1 MRETDIDVSTEEK
14 LKFDIENPDKDKI
27 DKDAETAHD
36 DIKDFYKYKKHLRE
50 STKKQIDFKDNI
62 RGWSLLIFGLITI
75 VLSLNLFVLLY
86 LQGFKIRLFGL
97 PISVPESDTKLLIF
111 FASVTFVN
119 IFGIITFLFKY
130 IFSPIQDILTHNKD
144 ISK

>member
-1 MRETDIDVSTEEK
+1 MPKTDIDESTEEK
-14 LKFDIENPDKDKI
+14 LKFDIQNKI

-36 DIKDFYKYKKHLRE
+36 DIKDFYEYKKHLRE

-62 RGWSLLIFGLITI
+62 RGWSLLLFGLITI

-86 LQGFKIRLFGL
+86 LQGFKTSIWGL
-97 PISVPESDTKLLIF
+97 PITVPKSNTKLLIF

>member
-1 MRETDIDVSTEEK
+1 MPKTDIDVSTEEK
-14 LKFDIENPDKDKI
+14 LKFDIKNTDKNKI

-36 DIKDFYKYKKHLRE
+36 DIKDFYEYKKHLRE

-62 RGWSLLIFGLITI
+62 RGWSLLLFGLITI

-86 LQGFKIRLFGL
+86 LQGFKTNIWGL
-97 PISVPESDTKLLIF
+97 PISVPKSNTKLLIF

>member
-1 MRETDIDVSTEEK
+1 MPKTDIDESTEEK
-14 LKFDIENPDKDKI
+14 LKLDIKNKI

-36 DIKDFYKYKKHLRE
+36 DIKDFYEYKKHLRE

-62 RGWSLLIFGLITI
+62 RGLSLLLFGLITI

-86 LQGFKIRLFGL
+86 LQGFKTSIWGL
-97 PISVPESDTKLLIF
+97 PITVPKSNTKLLIF

>member
-1 MRETDIDVSTEEK
+1 MPKTDIDESTEEK
-14 LKFDIENPDKDKI
+14 LKLDIKNKI
-27 DKDAETAHD
+27 DKDAETAYD
-36 DIKDFYKYKKHLRE
+36 DIKDFYEYKKHLRE

-62 RGWSLLIFGLITI
+62 RGWSLLLFGLITI

-86 LQGFKIRLFGL
+86 LQGFKTSIWGL
-97 PISVPESDTKLLIF
+97 PITVPKSNTKLLIF

>member
-1 MRETDIDVSTEEK
+1 MPKTDIDESTEEK
-14 LKFDIENPDKDKI
+14 LKSDIKNKI
-27 DKDAETAHD
+27 DNDAETAYD
-36 DIKDFYKYKKHLRE
+36 DIKDFYEYKKHLRE

-62 RGWSLLIFGLITI
+62 RGWSLLLFGLITI

-86 LQGFKIRLFGL
+86 LQGFKTSIWGL
-97 PISVPESDTKLLIF
+97 PITVPKSNTKLLIF

>member
-1 MRETDIDVSTEEK
+1 MPKTDIDESTEEK
-14 LKFDIENPDKDKI
+14 LKLDIKNKI
-27 DKDAETAHD
+27 DKDAETAYD
-36 DIKDFYKYKKHLRE
+36 DIKDFYEYKKHLRE

-62 RGWSLLIFGLITI
+62 RGWSLLLFGLITI

-86 LQGFKIRLFGL
+86 LQGFKTSILGL
-97 PISVPESDTKLLIF
+97 PITVPKSNTKLLIF